1 MKKFEAVGVKF
12 RDAGKIYDYLPAN
25 IDCVM
30 NEKVVIE
37 SDKGE
42 DMGTVMVLKREIE
55 VEDNQEMK
63 SLIRKA
69 TAEDIEKSENNKKDV
84 PKAFKECRKLLK
96 EAKLDMKLIA
106 CEFSLDRS
114 KLTYFFTAEGR
125 VDFRQLVKD
134 LARVFKTRIEM
145 RQIGVRDATKML
157 GGFGLCGREF
167 CCASFLHKFD
177 NISIKMAKKQ
187 NLILNPIKISGVCG
201 RLMCCL
207 VFEKD
212 GYNAEHL
219 YIDKDKVVVEDI
231 PEEIVIIDKD

>member
-12 RDAGKIYDYLPAN
+12 RDAGKVYDYLPKN
-25 IDCVM
+25 IDCVI

-37 SDKGE
+37 ADKGE
-42 DMGTVMVLKREIE
+42 DIGIVMVLKREIE

-69 TAEDIEKSENNKKDV
+69 TAEDIEKDENNKKDV
-84 PKAFKECRKLLK
+84 PKAFKECRTLLK
-96 EAKLDMKLIA
+96 EAKLDMKLIT

-134 LARVFKTRIEM
+134 LARIFKTRIEM

-219 YIDKDKVVVEDI
+219 YVDKDKVADEVIDDFV
-231 PEEIVIIDKD
+231 IVDKD

>member
-12 RDAGKIYDYLPAN
+12 RDAGKVYDYLPVN
-25 IDCVM
+25 IDCLI
-30 NEKVVIE
+30 NDKVVIE

-42 DMGTVMVLKREIE
+42 DMGIVMVLKREVE

-69 TAEDIEKSENNKKDV
+69 TAEDIEKDENNKKDV

-106 CEFSLDRS
+106 CEYSLDRS

-157 GGFGLCGREF
+157 GGIGLCGREF

-219 YIDKDKVVVEDI
+219 YIDKDKAA
-231 PEEIVIIDKD
+231 EEVIDDFVIVDKD